1 VIEQFHTTQLARFLK
16 QLKAVQEPNG
26 KTLLDN
32 SMVLFGSGMGNAS
45 SHSNKNLP
53 LVLAGGG
60 FQHGHHRSYFKDEA
74 RKDATPA
81 GNLFVSMLQRFGVE
95 TDQFGLSTGSLT
107 GLEAKG

>member
-1 VIEQFHTTQLARFLK
+1 MQQVARFLTE
-16 QLKAVQEPNG
+16 LKSIEEPNG

-60 FQHGHHRSYFKDEA
+60 FRHGEHKSYFKDDEKRVA
-74 RKDATPA
+74 SPA

-95 TDQFGLSTGSLT
+95 EDRFGTAKSRLT
-107 GLEAKG
+107 GLEVQG